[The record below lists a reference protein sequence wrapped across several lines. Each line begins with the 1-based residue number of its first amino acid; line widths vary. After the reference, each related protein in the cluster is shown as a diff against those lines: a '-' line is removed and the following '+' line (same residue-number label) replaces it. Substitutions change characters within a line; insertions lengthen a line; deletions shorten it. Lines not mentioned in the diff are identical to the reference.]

1 MKSKDLK
8 VAEVDKH
15 YIIAVWPGLLM
26 CNMYTSLNSK
36 SEKNEKDLALV
47 SLSTITKE
55 ELNVSRAEE
64 QHIKSMVDVPSK
76 KRPQ

>member
-1 MKSKDLK
+1 MHIFAS
-8 VAEVDKH
+8 VN
-15 YIIAVWPGLLM
+15 
-26 CNMYTSLNSK
+26 CK
-36 SEKNEKDLALV
+36 SEENEKEDLALM

-64 QHIKSMVDVPSK
+64 QHIKSLVDVPSK